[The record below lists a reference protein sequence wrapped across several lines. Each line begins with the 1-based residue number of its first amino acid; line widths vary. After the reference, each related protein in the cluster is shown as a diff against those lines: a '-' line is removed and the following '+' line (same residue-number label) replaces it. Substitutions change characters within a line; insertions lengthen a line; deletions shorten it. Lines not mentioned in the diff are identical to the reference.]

1 MMKLTK
7 RQVDI
12 YKVLS
17 PFLLAFP
24 ESKLAGEGLS
34 MYARVLDH
42 LSPEI
47 VEAAMQKCMR
57 SAKFFPRLSD
67 IVEAAGDIT
76 QEISGESGTPDAGQ
90 AWAEAMKLVKE
101 RGPYQKWEYSC
112 PEVEA
117 AIKRFGRMELCML
130 EETAVNTARAQFRDI
145 YNSETKRARG
155 KKEAQEVLNKLG
167 TQKVTQL
174 VASVIKEIDKPAG
187 LMAGR

>member
-1 MMKLTK
+1 MKLTK
-7 RQVDI
+7 RQMDI

-34 MYARVLDH
+34 VYARVLDH
-42 LSPEI
+42 LSPEV
-47 VEAAMQKCMR
+47 VEAAMHKCMR
-57 SAKFFPRLSD
+57 SAKFFPRPSD
-67 IVEAAGDIT
+67 IVEAAGEIT
-76 QEISGESGTPDAGQ
+76 QEVSGESGTPDAGQ

-145 YNSETKRARG
+145 YNSEAKRAHA
-155 KKEAQEVLNKLG
+155 KKETQEVFNKLG
-167 TQKVTQL
+167 VQKVAQL
-174 VASVIKEIDKPAG
+174 VAHATKEMCKPAG
-187 LMAGR
+187 VIVGK